1 MECRLTIDNL
11 SFNYGNKS
19 IFNNFNYTFESGGIY
34 IIEGCNGCGK
44 TTLFKILVGM
54 ENYKSGDIRIENCNE
69 KKNLFSVLWQELPY
83 VDYYVSDMIDIFSY
97 KSGDIE
103 LFKRSFGLYSE
114 VFRIK
119 KLMNREFASLSGGEK
134 QKIMLSLVFSYPS
147 VFLLLDEPLNHLD
160 KEGID
165 SLIKAVSMENE
176 KKRGILIITH
186 HSVYFSEL
194 NHRTLLLKR
203 G

>member
-1 MECRLTIDNL
+1 MECRIIIDDL

-19 IFNNFNYTFESGGIY
+19 VFSDFSYTFDSDGIY

-44 TTLFKILVGM
+44 TTLFKILM
-54 ENYKSGDIRIENCNE
+54 SIEKSTHDSIRIENCFKE
-69 KKNLFSVLWQELPY
+69 KRLFSVLWQELPY

-97 KSGDIE
+97 KSGNIE
-103 LFKRSFGLYSE
+103 LFKRSFDLYSE

-119 KLMNREFASLSGGEK
+119 ELINREFSFLSGGEK
-134 QKIMLSLVFSYPS
+134 QKVMLSLVFSYPS
-147 VFLLLDEPLNHLD
+147 IFLLLDEPLNHLD

-176 KKRGILIITH
+176 KNRGILIITH
-186 HSVYFSEL
+186 HSIYFSKL
-194 NHRTLLLKR
+194 KHKTLLLKR